1 MFMASNSKQVPTL
14 KLNCGTFT
22 LNLGKLCPDECAS
35 PNPYLFLYFLA
46 FTLSTDGPEQNPN
59 LD

>member
-22 LNLGKLCPDECAS
+22 LNLGKLCPDECCQS
-35 PNPYLFLYFLA
+35 QSIFVSVLFSIYIKYRW
-46 FTLSTDGPEQNPN
+46 T
-59 LD
+59 